1 MCLLSS
7 TLVSCPPLER
17 DVGLLNERPK
27 IVNMLATAS
36 QVLIPRLLLV
46 DGGEKIID
54 GAGPQLRLLKF
65 KNHCSK

>member
-1 MCLLSS
+1 MP
-7 TLVSCPPLER
+7 PPLER